1 MQLFTDNYGPSKI
14 DVQKAKVRFTLF
26 TVIRF
31 FENPAKPQSD
41 GQTQCA
47 TNSHRSEVIMFLMNL
62 RRFKQVI
69 KAYSFEAGFT

>member
-1 MQLFTDNYGPSKI
+1 MFETGLTNKTNHYF
-14 DVQKAKVRFTLF
+14 ALF

-41 GQTQCA
+41 GQIQCA
-47 TNSHRSEVIMFLMNL
+47 TNSHRSEVIMCLMNL

-69 KAYSFEAGFT
+69 KAYNFEAGFT